1 MPAQSSAAALDVDTE
16 YQALLARAGA
26 KDRASIER
34 HVAACD
40 AEDGPAHGS
49 LWRRIAARL
58 GALAPLPVTTLG
70 QHAVLFFIP
79 DGKYRMQVFAL
90 EDKRDG
96 VLNVY
101 VPDVLAEA
109 AKKKILG
116 KSVEEGK
123 YAIPGA
129 GKQTL
134 EVQAMDA
141 ANTPEPP
148 QHVKNMLGWNRKALR
163 IPLPATEAKSP
174 AVSATEALASLAAG
188 KWAVKAKA

>member
-1 MPAQSSAAALDVDTE
+1 MPAQSSAALDVDTE

-40 AEDGPAHGS
+40 AEDAGHGA
-49 LWRRIAARL
+49 LWRRVAARL
-58 GALAPLPVTTLG
+58 GTLAPLPVTTLG

-96 VLNVY
+96 QLYVY
-101 VPDVLAEA
+101 VPDVLADA

-129 GKQTL
+129 AKHTL
-134 EVQAMDA
+134 EVHAMDA

-163 IPLPATEAKSP
+163 IALPANEAKSQ
-174 AVSATEALASLAAG
+174 AVSAAESLASLAAT
-188 KWAVKAKA
+188 KWAAKAKA

>member
-1 MPAQSSAAALDVDTE
+1 MPAQSSAALDVDTE

-40 AEDGPAHGS
+40 AEDAAHGT

-58 GALAPLPVTTLG
+58 GTLAPLPVTTLG

-96 VLNVY
+96 VLSVY
-101 VPDVLAEA
+101 VPDVLADA

-116 KSVEEGK
+116 KSVEEAK
-123 YAIPGA
+123 YTIPGA
-129 GKQTL
+129 AKQTL
-134 EVQAMDA
+134 EVHSMDA

-163 IPLPATEAKSP
+163 IALPANEPKSQ
-174 AVSATEALASLAAG
+174 AVTAAEGLASLAAT
-188 KWAVKAKA
+188 KWAAKAKA

>member
-1 MPAQSSAAALDVDTE
+1 MSERLKGKRVLITGTSRAQGAAAQRLFVRE
-16 YQALLARAGA
+16 GARVSGC
-26 KDRASIER
+26 ASTPGS
-34 HVAACD
+34 
-40 AEDGPAHGS
+40 AE
-49 LWRRIAARL
+49 
-58 GALAPLPVTTLG
+58 
-70 QHAVLFFIP
+70 
-79 DGKYRMQVFAL
+79 
-90 EDKRDG
+90 
-96 VLNVY
+96 
-101 VPDVLAEA
+101 AEA